1 MGVLVELGV
10 LGAWLVRSARTRL
23 FLPLALYLTSGVSLL
38 LALRGALA
46 HSGDRWVGTALLAGL
61 AAHGVFVVW
70 LLRRPTGDP
79 RIASGHGES
88 ARENL

>member
-10 LGAWLVRSARTRL
+10 LGAWLARSARTRL
-23 FLPLALYLTSGVSLL
+23 VRPLALYLASGVSLL

-46 HSGDRWVGTALLAGL
+46 HTGDAWIGVALLAGL
-61 AAHGVFVVW
+61 ASHLAFLVW
-70 LLRRPTGDP
+70 LLRGRVGDP